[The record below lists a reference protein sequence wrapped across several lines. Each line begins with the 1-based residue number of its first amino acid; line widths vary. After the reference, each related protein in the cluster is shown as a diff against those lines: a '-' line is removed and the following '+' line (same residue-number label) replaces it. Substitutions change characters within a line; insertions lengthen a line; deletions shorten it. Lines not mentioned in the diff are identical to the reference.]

1 MQTKPEGTQA
11 LSSLQNS
18 AQRHAPPPQL
28 YGEGSEECE
37 GKWKGRGGLV
47 LGNGFVHCVFRC

>member
-11 LSSLQNS
+11 LIPLQDS
-18 AQRHAPPPQL
+18 AQRTPSPQL
-28 YGEGSEECE
+28 YGEGSEQYE
-37 GKWKGRGGLV
+37 GNPKGRDVLV